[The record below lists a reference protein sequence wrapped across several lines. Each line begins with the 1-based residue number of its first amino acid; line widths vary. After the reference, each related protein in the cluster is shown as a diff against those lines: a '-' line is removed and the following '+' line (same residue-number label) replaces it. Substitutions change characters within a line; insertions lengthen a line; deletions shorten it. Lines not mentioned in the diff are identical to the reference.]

1 MNQSFGSE
9 FAHAARQ
16 APRIFFAP
24 LIGAIAAIKDEIKR
38 VQQGV
43 NHNGKPVKSK

>member
-9 FAHAARQ
+9 FANAARQ

-24 LIGAIAAIKDEIKR
+24 LMGAVAAIKDEFRR
-38 VQQGV
+38 V
-43 NHNGKPVKSK
+43 K

>member
-9 FAHAARQ
+9 FANAARQ

-24 LIGAIAAIKDEIKR
+24 LMGAVAAIKDEFRR
-38 VQQGV
+38 VKYGADQ
-43 NHNGKPVKSK
+43 NSKPLQSK

>member
-1 MNQSFGSE
+1 MNNSFGSE
-9 FAHAARQ
+9 FANAARQ

-24 LIGAIAAIKDEIKR
+24 LVGALCAVRNEFQR

-43 NHNGKPVKSK
+43 SRNIERMTPK

>member
-1 MNQSFGSE
+1 MKETFGSE

-24 LIGAIAAIKDEIKR
+24 LIGAFAAIKGEIKR

-43 NHNGKPVKSK
+43 NHNGKPMQSK